1 MNIIKKQGV
10 YCNIGINEWDMEYQ
24 WLLFLMDYQVGES

>member
-10 YCNIGINEWDMEYQ
+10 YCNIGINEWEHGISMVAIFNGLSS
-24 WLLFLMDYQVGES
+24 W